1 MVGQEPILFAKSIR
15 ENLLYGCKGSADE
28 AALTAACVKA
38 NAWEFIMKL
47 PQKLDTL
54 VGAGGMQLSG
64 GQKQRVAIARAV
76 LQDPKILLLD
86 EATSALDNKSEGV
99 VQEALDELVRRTTA
113 IWGLFRA
120 FKGVPELRHQQKPPL
135 LLAPLNAPPPPLVVH
150 LIAEPFLTYL
160 CCVDHR

>member
-1 MVGQEPILFAKSIR
+1 MFIDGKPINHYDLNFLRSQIGMVGQEPILFAKSIR

-28 AALTAACVKA
+28 ATLTDACVKA

-54 VGAGGMQLSG
+54 VGPGGMQLSG

-99 VQEALDELVRRTTA
+99 VQEALDELVSYTD
-113 IWGLFRA
+113 
-120 FKGVPELRHQQKPPL
+120 
-135 LLAPLNAPPPPLVVH
+135 
-150 LIAEPFLTYL
+150 LTL
-160 CCVDHR
+160 SSERF